1 MTDYRRIYV
10 NFIFKAKEPASNLDN
25 MVVCDV
31 DTDYTGR
38 FAVVSSSEKQK
49 AMEKPKVLERPKA
62 TSSKKKSM
70 KKQVSKQSKLGADEA
85 VDQMVSDM
93 LQVNSIF
100 CKDLLYFITI
110 EKYLF

>member
-1 MTDYRRIYV
+1 
-10 NFIFKAKEPASNLDN
+10 

-49 AMEKPKVLERPKA
+49 AMEKSKAMEKPKVLERPKA
-62 TSSKKKSM
+62 ASTKKKSM

-93 LQVNSIF
+93 LQVS
-100 CKDLLYFITI
+100 
-110 EKYLF
+110 